1 MQEFAVLS
9 GILPCH
15 QLFPS
20 FFYLPFY
27 FICIYWKVLYALKK

>member
-9 GILPCH
+9 GIFPWH
-15 QLFPS
+15 QLFSSPFS
-20 FFYLPFY
+20 ILFY